1 MRCSKYLS
9 ALWVCGLLG
18 NLCVSAGAGA
28 PTPPKTG
35 APVFAPLES
44 WKAAVLAGDASALA
58 KLYSSSPPAQA
69 FVAKTR
75 VLNLSDE
82 WHYWAGLK
90 PAGVTSFDPK
100 VLAINQQS
108 GQATL
113 VLRISAVKG
122 SEASVGGAQ
131 NFVASMQQIWVRQPD
146 GWRLALSQRYD
157 FHPDAGRR
165 LPEPAKPNPSLYPN
179 PSEAQTELKSASA
192 QAAKDHKRVLVV
204 FGANWCYD
212 CHVLDATFRS
222 KDFAPLLAANY
233 VVVHINTGDEGKD
246 NNDLAARLGVNLDH
260 GIPSL
265 AVLDPDGHVVVAQ
278 QNGEFES
285 TVKIGPDEVKAFLQ
299 KWAPARKTSG

>member
-1 MRCSKYLS
+1 MRCLKYLS
-9 ALWVCGLLG
+9 ALWVCSLLG
-18 NLCVSAGAGA
+18 NLCLPAGAGT
-28 PTPPKTG
+28 PTPTKSG

-44 WKAAVLAGDASALA
+44 WRAAVLAGNASALA
-58 KLYSSSPPAQA
+58 KLYSSNPPAQA

-75 VLNLSDE
+75 VASLSDE
-82 WHYWAGLK
+82 WQYWAGLK
-90 PAGVTSFDPK
+90 SAGVTSFDPK
-100 VLAINQQS
+100 VLSINQQS

-113 VLRISAVKG
+113 VLRVSAVKG
-122 SEASVGGAQ
+122 SEAAVGGAQ

-146 GWRLALSQRYD
+146 GWRLALSQRFD

-165 LPEPAKPNPSLYPN
+165 LPEPAKPNPSLYPS
-179 PSEAQTELKSASA
+179 PSEAPTELKAASA
-192 QAAKDHKRVLVV
+192 QAAKEHKRILVV

-246 NNDLAARLGVNLDH
+246 NNDLAARFGVNLDH

-285 TVKIGPDEVKAFLQ
+285 TVKIGPDDVKAFLQ
-299 KWAPARKTSG
+299 KWAPTRKTSG